1 MVTGSAVQRILKYFT
16 LESYRGCIRKL
27 MSRLYKE
34 LKYRASRRQ
43 ATQLKVVH
51 ETETKRVS
59 KEELRINSKYFKK
72 CSTLFIINEIQIK
85 TTLRFHPILV
95 RGTNNNQF

>member
-34 LKYRASRRQ
+34 LKYRASRQ

-59 KEELRINSKYFKK
+59 KEELQINSKYFKK
-72 CSTLFIINEIQIK
+72 CSTLLIINEIQIK
-85 TTLRFHPILV
+85 TTLSFHPILV